1 MGKADKQ
8 KLQFWSKIFHTNFTD
23 PLGTYKS
30 AKSVGQ
36 YEVLK
41 GQLAFLIEFSSVKG
55 IIWCTKIWHC
65 T

>member
-23 PLGTYKS
+23 PLSTYKS

-41 GQLAFLIEFSSVKG
+41 GQLAFFNRIQ
-55 IIWCTKIWHC
+55 
-65 T
+65 